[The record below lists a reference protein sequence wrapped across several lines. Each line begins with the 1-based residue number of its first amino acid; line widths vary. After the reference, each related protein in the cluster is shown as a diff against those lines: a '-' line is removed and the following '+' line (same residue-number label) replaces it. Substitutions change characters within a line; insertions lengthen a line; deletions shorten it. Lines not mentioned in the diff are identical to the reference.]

1 VDVLTYIY
9 CLIIYV
15 CMDLEL
21 AERRNTRH
29 YAYAEL
35 VLRACGEKGAGILRG
50 KPDVAAGILGS
61 ISGETARRVL
71 HVLSEDLCP
80 DL

>member
-9 CLIIYV
+9 CLTIYV

-35 VLRACGEKGAGILRG
+35 VLRACGEKY
-50 KPDVAAGILGS
+50 
-61 ISGETARRVL
+61 
-71 HVLSEDLCP
+71 
-80 DL
+80 